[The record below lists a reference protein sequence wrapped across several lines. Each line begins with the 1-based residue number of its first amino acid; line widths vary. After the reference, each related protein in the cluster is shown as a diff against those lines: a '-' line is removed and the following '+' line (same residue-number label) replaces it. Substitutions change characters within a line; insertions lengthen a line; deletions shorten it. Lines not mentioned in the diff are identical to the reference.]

1 MDNRRNDISNFYQD
15 AVLKVDKNKDI
26 ISVSPG
32 FYKQFHIHDGNL
44 IGQSIHTVIR
54 DFTKLE
60 SKHSIFSLVYGTPSL
75 IKQIN
80 TSVEVTYYLIISE
93 GNINFREWQSFLH
106 SINPN
111 NHKRQNNSMYTFND
125 IIGEGKSINHIK
137 ELASKIAVN
146 NSTILLSG
154 ESGTGK
160 ELFAQAIHRLSVR
173 KNHPFIAVN
182 CVAIPD
188 ELFESELFG
197 YEAGAFSG
205 AKRDGKPGKIE
216 LAQHGT
222 LFLDE
227 VSELSFQAQGK
238 LLRVLQEREVDRL
251 GSTTQK
257 KVDIRIIAATNRDLK
272 KLVEAGKFRQDL
284 FYRLYI
290 FDLRIPALRERKED
304 ILLIT
309 EKFVQNYNDILG
321 REVRSIEDE
330 LSSWLV
336 EYDWPGNVRE
346 LKAYIERGMNIVE
359 GSMLK
364 FEDIK
369 LPSQQTD
376 SIPKTSLSTLT
387 ASKSLTQAVEEAE
400 IKAIRVALKE
410 AEGDRSKAAHILDIH
425 LASLYRKINKYGLK

>member
-1 MDNRRNDISNFYQD
+1 MGNQQNDINYFYQD

-32 FYKQFHIHDGNL
+32 FYNQFHIQNGNL

-60 SKHSIFSLVYGTPSL
+60 AKHSIFSLVYGTPSL
-75 IKQIN
+75 IKQMH
-80 TSVEVTYYLIISE
+80 TSNEQSYYLIISE
-93 GNINFREWQSFLH
+93 DNINFREWQSFLH

-111 NHKRQNNSMYTFND
+111 NHSKQKNSMYTFND

-205 AKRDGKPGKIE
+205 ANKDGKPGKIE

-272 KLVEAGKFRQDL
+272 KLVESGKFRQDL
-284 FYRLYI
+284 FYRLYV
-290 FDLRIPALRERKED
+290 FDLRIPALRERKDD

-309 EKFVQNYNDILG
+309 EKFIQNYNDVLG
-321 REVRSIEDE
+321 RDVTFIEDE
-330 LSSWLV
+330 LSSWLL

-359 GSMLK
+359 GNMLK
-364 FEDIK
+364 FKDLK
-369 LPSQQTD
+369 LPSPQMESTQKP
-376 SIPKTSLSTLT
+376 SQSTLN
-387 ASKSLTQAVEEAE
+387 ASKSLNQVVAEAE
-400 IKAIRVALKE
+400 VEAIKIALKE